1 LGEGVNDIG
10 TAVQEQFSAKIK
22 IKYDGGGEGVK
33 YWMTSF
39 MDDPLMITD
48 LI

>member
-10 TAVQEQFSAKIK
+10 TAVQEQFIAK